1 MFEYVFV
8 SKEEEYLEAQRLFN
22 EYALWLKIDLS
33 FQNFEEE
40 LASLRTMYAEPK
52 GCILLCKHEK
62 NPVACVA
69 VRSKEKDIAEL
80 KRMYVQSAF
89 QKRGIGDVLLNMA
102 IDFSKKAGYKKIRLD
117 TLDTM
122 IPAMGLYE
130 KNGFYKIPAYY
141 FNPEPNAVYF
151 EKEL

>member
-8 SKEEEYLEAQRLFN
+8 SKEEEYVEAQRLFN
-22 EYALWLKIDLS
+22 EYAIWLNIDLS
-33 FQNFEEE
+33 FQHFEKE
-40 LASLRTMYAEPK
+40 LSSLRTMYVEPK

-62 NPVACVA
+62 KSVACVA
-69 VRSKEKDIAEL
+69 VRAQEKDIAEL
-80 KRMYVQSAF
+80 KRMYVQPAF
-89 QKRGIGDVLLNMA
+89 QKKGIGDVLLNMA
-102 IDFSKKAGYKKIRLD
+102 IDFSKKAGYKKVRLD

-122 IPAMGLYE
+122 NPAMALYE
-130 KNGFYKIPAYY
+130 KNGFYKISAYY